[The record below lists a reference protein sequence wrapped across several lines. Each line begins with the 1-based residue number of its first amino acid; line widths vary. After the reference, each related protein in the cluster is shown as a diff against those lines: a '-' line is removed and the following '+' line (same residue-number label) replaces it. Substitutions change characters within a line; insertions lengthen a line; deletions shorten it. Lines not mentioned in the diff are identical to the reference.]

1 MKTDVFG
8 SLTKL
13 VVTQLSSGSLFD
25 WGAVALTNT
34 KLRAESEE
42 VKVGLGHWVD
52 PSWKNLVID

>member
-1 MKTDVFG
+1 MTTYA
-8 SLTKL
+8 TKL